1 MTEEMLDMR
10 HLEKT
15 GAGQTPDD
23 IKDKCLKLC
32 QDYLSGVWLT
42 QTIDNIT
49 VERLTGGMLNQLFY
63 VSINSVTND
72 VNSHEEER
80 DVPTEVAIKLT
91 QKKPFLEESE
101 SEEKGRLLGELVVS
115 LMVSENGLGPKI
127 YGVFDGGVIQK
138 YYRVCFPHF
147 PFSLSIP

>member
-1 MTEEMLDMR
+1 MDLSI
-10 HLEKT
+10 LEKT
-15 GAGQTPDD
+15 GAGKTPDD
-23 IKDKCLKLC
+23 IKDKCLILC

-49 VERLTGGMLNQLFY
+49 VERLTGGMLNQLYY
-63 VSINSVTND
+63 VSIDSVTNGNNGQ
-72 VNSHEEER
+72 VEEVS

-91 QKKPFLEESE
+91 QKKPLLEESE
-101 SEEKGRLLGELVVS
+101 SEEKERLLGELVVN

-138 YYRVCFPHF
+138 YYRVCFTHF
-147 PFSLSIP
+147 PIYSLSIH